1 MKKRSMLALF
11 AASIFTLGINN
22 TSIAEETSPA
32 DNSESTDNVVPAYSE
47 SNWCQQREQ
56 FEYGYQ
62 GDDFVGFQLKK
73 GTLTGNME
81 RLVAEFYPNSNGFIS
96 KVGRHLVAGDYCIVA
111 PNKESLIQAII
122 EPYYVGN
129 IPIYFGTFTNE
140 FYALFYKD
148 DPEFVRYRLG
158 VRK

>member
-1 MKKRSMLALF
+1 MLALF
-11 AASIFTLGINN
+11 ASGIFTLGINN
-22 TSIAEETSPA
+22 TSIAEETSPT
-32 DNSESTDNVVPAYSE
+32 DTIESLENVTTTYSV
-47 SNWCQQREQ
+47 SNWCQLREQ

-73 GTLTGNME
+73 GTLSGNME
-81 RLVAEFYPNSNGFIS
+81 RLVAEFYPKSNGFIS